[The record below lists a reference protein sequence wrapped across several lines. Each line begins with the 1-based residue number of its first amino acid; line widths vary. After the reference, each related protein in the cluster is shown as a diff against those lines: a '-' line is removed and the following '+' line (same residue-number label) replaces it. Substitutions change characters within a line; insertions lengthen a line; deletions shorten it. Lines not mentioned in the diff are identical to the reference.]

1 MKRILILGAGSNAAA
16 VAAALAMAG
25 EAVAGVSAE
34 PLPKFRN
41 PRGLSTVEPRPYG
54 ASRQRAQWKDE
65 TQRRGRQR

>member
-16 VAAALAMAG
+16 VVTALAMAG
-25 EAVAGVSAE
+25 EAVASVSAE
-34 PLPKFRN
+34 PVPKFRN
-41 PRGLSTVEPRPYG
+41 PRGPSMVEPGPYG